1 MSETKYHLIRPCGA
15 PSPQGEGYS
24 GRAMNDEP
32 KTCPRCHSPEVEE
45 HCGGEPGGL
54 PYWECLKCGLCWDG
68 KER

>member
-1 MSETKYHLIRPCGA
+1 MNIEKNP
-15 PSPQGEGYS
+15 
-24 GRAMNDEP
+24 MNDEP

-54 PYWECLKCGLCWDG
+54 PYWECLECGLCWDG